1 MEKAAGKVNIQIPMS
16 VSYFHFVRI
25 EEADHF
31 ILTPFER
38 NLDIWR
44 QLWRVVEL
52 SDVVIQIVDARNP
65 EVFYCADLF
74 EYTKSIDAS
83 KSCLLLLN
91 KADLLTDSQRDL
103 WVAHLRSKG
112 LSFLFFSALAADAE
126 AEEDTDCRIAAR
138 CVPELSSNQVL
149 SRSELLDYLAEYWGS
164 KTVGLVGY
172 PNVGKSSTI
181 NALMGE
187 KKVAVAI
194 TPGKTKHYQTLFLG
208 NGVKICDCPG
218 LVFPNFSVSKSDL
231 VLNGI
236 LPVDQLRDWISPTTL
251 LSERIPRD
259 IIERLYGIMLPL
271 PGFEEDPDR
280 KPTASEILSTFAIA
294 RGFRTSN
301 FGNPDQSRASRIIL
315 KDYVAGKL
323 LFCHAPPE
331 LDQEDFS
338 QLTYEVLRKTLP
350 VRSQPKPH
358 KPSTGIQD
366 EHLLSTSVGF
376 VTKKPGDK
384 AAFSNSKKHF
394 KGKR

>member
-1 MEKAAGKVNIQIPMS
+1 MYLYIC
-16 VSYFHFVRI
+16 RI

-52 SDVVIQIVDARNP
+52 SDIVIQIVDARNP
-65 EVFYCADLF
+65 DVFFCADLF
-74 EYTKSIDAS
+74 EYTKSIDEG

-91 KADLLTDSQRDL
+91 KADLLTDAQRDI
-103 WVAHLRSKG
+103 WAENLRAKG
-112 LSFLFFSALAADAE
+112 LSFLFFSALAAE
-126 AEEDTDCRIAAR
+126 EEEEEDDEEGGSTIPRTR
-138 CVPELSSNQVL
+138 VVPEISGSKVL
-149 SRSELLDYLAEYWGS
+149 TRCEILDYLAEYWGG

-259 IIERLYGIMLPL
+259 VIERLYGIMLPL
-271 PGFEEDPDR
+271 PGFEEDPER
-280 KPTASEILSTFAIA
+280 RPTAAEILCTFAIA

-323 LFCHAPPE
+323 LFCHAPMGNE
-331 LDQEDFS
+331 QAEYS
-338 QLTYEVLRKTLP
+338 KLTYEVLRANLP
-350 VRSQPKPH
+350 VRTQPKPH
-358 KPSTGIQD
+358 KPSTGIED
-366 EHLLSTSVGF
+366 EHLLASSVGF

-384 AAFSNSKKHF
+384 ATFSSSKKHF

>member
-1 MEKAAGKVNIQIPMS
+1 
-16 VSYFHFVRI
+16 
-25 EEADHF
+25 
-31 ILTPFER
+31 
-38 NLDIWR
+38 LDIWR

-74 EYTKSIDAS
+74 EYTESIDTSKAS
-83 KSCLLLLN
+83 LLLLN
-91 KADLLTDSQRDL
+91 KADLLTDAQRDA
-103 WVAHLRSKG
+103 WAAHLRSKG
-112 LSFLFFSALAADAE
+112 LSFLFFSALADDADAE
-126 AEEDTDCRIAAR
+126 EDNDSKIAAR
-138 CVPELSSNQVL
+138 CTPELSGSQVL
-149 SRSELLDYLAEYWGS
+149 SRSELLDYLAGNWGG

-236 LPVDQLRDWISPTTL
+236 LPVDQLKDWISPTTL

-259 IIERLYGIMLPL
+259 IIERLYGIILPL

-280 KPTASEILSTFAIA
+280 KPTAAEVLSTFAIA

-301 FGNPDQSRASRIIL
+301 YGNPDQSRASRIIL

-323 LFCHAPPE
+323 LFCHAPPGV
-331 LDQEDFS
+331 DQVKFS
-338 QLTYEVLRKTLP
+338 EMTSEVLRKTLP
-350 VRSQPKPH
+350 IRSQPKPH
-358 KPSTGIQD
+358 KPSAGIED